1 MSAIHNAQPGKA
13 IDPARIG
20 VSKTAVVAT
29 DLCERKGWYGENI
42 RDIDGRRIRHLMPER
57 VHFGK
62 ALDVAVEALLWRFAR
77 ADGGVDIERP
87 LEMGLESYL
96 SNEFSDT
103 RLPSKDVKDELWN
116 ALEQLTGD
124 IARDEFGRSTI
135 MLDGTLIDFT
145 GALFQGLD
153 GESLAVDLDDF
164 MGKEGTQ
171 RFIGTPDFI
180 LPSPH
185 GDTILDLKSA
195 ARARTTTFSS
205 EMGFYSW
212 LATAMGR
219 RVARVGYIVWLR
231 QKSPRWSV
239 LIEPATSGLL
249 DLGYRHAM
257 RTARVASSDLE
268 QVGWHTT
275 LCGSCEWKRP
285 VDGFGG
291 CEIGQLIDVA
301 AAEKKEA

>member
-1 MSAIHNAQPGKA
+1 MNMSENVQPGKA

-42 RDIDGRRIRHLMPER
+42 RDENGRRVRHLMPER

-77 ADGGVDIERP
+77 ADGVVDIVPP
-87 LEMGLESYL
+87 LEAGISSYL
-96 SNEFSDT
+96 GNEFSDA
-103 RLPSKDVKDELWN
+103 RLPGKEIEQELGN
-116 ALEQLTGD
+116 ALEQLTAD
-124 IARDEFGRSTI
+124 IAHDEFGRSTV
-135 MLDGTLIDFT
+135 MVDGTVIDFT

-153 GESLAVDLDDF
+153 GESLAVDLEDV

-231 QKSPRWSV
+231 QKNPRWSV

-257 RTARVASSDLE
+257 RTARVASSNLD

-285 VDGFGG
+285 VEGFTG
-291 CEIGQLIDVA
+291 CEIGRLIDVA